1 MGERGGRACCRYVP
15 WRKGS
20 PVRASGPAGQREE
33 EDPMKRFL
41 SFAAFAAFAVVAV
54 SLSGTATAATFKGVV
69 VAKDA
74 KRKALVTST
83 ARGLRTVR
91 AKGQFSRIKVGQRVV
106 VNARPMADGTF
117 AARKVR
123 PAGKTKRVRFKAV
136 VVRSASARLIV

>member
-1 MGERGGRACCRYVP
+1 MGERGGATRCRYVP

-41 SFAAFAAFAVVAV
+41 AFAAFAVVAV
-54 SLSGTATAATFKGVV
+54 SLTGTATAATIKGVV

-83 ARGLRTVR
+83 ARGIRTVR

-117 AARKVR
+117 
-123 PAGKTKRVRFKAV
+123 T
-136 VVRSASARLIV
+136 